1 MSIPGIGSM
10 GRAVRQLKRRFGRKA
25 IILLYHRIAE
35 VDSDSWNLCVSQN
48 HFAEH
53 LEVLRQHF
61 CPMRLQ
67 ELVQGLQNGNL
78 AHRAVAV
85 TFDDG
90 YADNLY
96 NAKPLLEQYGVPA
109 TIFVATG
116 YVGINREFWWDELG
130 RVLLAPGRLP
140 EKFCL
145 RINGR
150 SHRWDLGAAAD
161 YEKNEQWLDRRRRA
175 WEGKPG
181 SRLALYHSLW
191 GFLRPLSDVD
201 REKLLGEI
209 LAWAGAESICRP
221 THHILT
227 REEVVALARGGL
239 IEVGAHT
246 VSHPL
251 LSAFPP
257 VLQRAE
263 IQRSKAELEE
273 LLDRRVTSFAYPYG
287 GRSDYTAATVTLV
300 REAGFR
306 CACSNFTGMVG
317 RRTDPFQ
324 LPRIHVQDWDGEEF
338 ARQLSSWCGG

>member
-1 MSIPGIGSM
+1 M
-10 GRAVRQLKRRFGRKA
+10 
-25 IILLYHRIAE
+25 YHRVNEAN
-35 VDSDSWNLCVSQN
+35 VDPWSLCVSPHN
-48 HFAEH
+48 FA
-53 LEVLRQHF
+53 QHMEIVRRYF
-61 CPMRLQ
+61 RPTGLQ
-67 ELVQGLQNGNL
+67 ELVQSYRNGNIPN
-78 AHRAVAV
+78 RGVTV

-90 YADNLY
+90 YADNLHR
-96 NAKPLLEQYGVPA
+96 ARPVLERNNIPA
-109 TIFVATG
+109 TVFLTAG
-116 YVGINREFWWDELG
+116 HLGRQREFWWDELG
-130 RVLLAPGRLP
+130 RVLLKPGTLP
-140 EKFCL
+140 EKL
-145 RINGR
+145 SLGLNG
-150 SHRWDLGAAAD
+150 SIHRWELETASD
-161 YEKNEQWLDRRRRA
+161 YSEDDHWLDRNRTA
-175 WEGKPG
+175 SGGKPG

-338 ARQLSSWCGG
+338 ARQLSLWFGG